1 MAEPELKSRS
11 SRESVAKAVSQEKMG
26 AAEADSNHEGLIVEQ
41 KESPIAPAPST
52 PVDNL
57 PAKSEKIELKRS
69 ITLFNGVGM
78 IIGTIIGSGIFVTP
92 TGVVKETGS
101 AGLSLVVWSACGVVS
116 TMGALCY
123 AELGTTIAKSGG
135 DYTYILEVYGE
146 LAAFLKLWVEM
157 LIIRPSS
164 QYVVSLVFATY
175 LLKPLYPSCPVPDS
189 AAKLIACLCL
199 TSLTFV
205 NCISVRAA
213 TKVQDLFTASKLF
226 ALCIIILFGFIQI
239 FTGDVP
245 YLTPEKSFEGSK
257 MGVDNIVLALYSGLF
272 AFGGWN
278 YLNYVTEEMVNPERN
293 LPLAIIISMPIVTV
307 VYVLTNL
314 AYFTTISPEVMVE
327 SEAVAVVSMIFFL
340 TFIRNLFAFEK
351 NTNYCHGYFCFADFW
366 GAAPRQDVMAHSCLC
381 GNVLFW
387 SRQRFPL
394 HFSTLVLCWSS
405 RRSTPCCSGTC
416 SHRPVHTSAIS
427 HLYLLPVHDVHHL
440 PGHLLCHQPLQLFHL
455 AVCWDGHCWLGMVA
469 SHQARPQKAHQGVPL
484 HPCHV
489 CVGLHFHDCCVF
501 LGRSLRVPGRHQHH
515 SHRHSCISAWLQME
529 EAPHGA
535 KDARNLH
542 NVLSE
547 DPDVCS

>member
-1 MAEPELKSRS
+1 
-11 SRESVAKAVSQEKMG
+11 MG
-26 AAEADSNHEGLIVEQ
+26 AEADSNHEGLIVEL

-327 SEAVAVVSMIFFL
+327 SEAVAVTFGEQHLGRMSWLIPVFVGMSCFGAVNGSLFTSTYMPFFFL
-340 TFIRNLFAFEK
+340 L
-351 NTNYCHGYFCFADFW
+351 
-366 GAAPRQDVMAHSCLC
+366 
-381 GNVLFW
+381 
-387 SRQRFPL
+387 
-394 HFSTLVLCWSS
+394 
-405 RRSTPCCSGTC
+405 
-416 SHRPVHTSAIS
+416 
-427 HLYLLPVHDVHHL
+427 LLP
-440 PGHLLCHQPLQLFHL
+440 F
-455 AVCWDGHCWLGMVA
+455 
-469 SHQARPQKAHQGVPL
+469 
-484 HPCHV
+484 
-489 CVGLHFHDCCVF
+489 
-501 LGRSLRVPGRHQHH
+501 
-515 SHRHSCISAWLQME
+515 I
-529 EAPHGA
+529 
-535 KDARNLH
+535 
-542 NVLSE
+542 
-547 DPDVCS
+547 